1 MYLATRERSAHSDFA
16 ERISSGD
23 VEAHWLID
31 RERGGANRGKI
42 GVIEIKPGGTA
53 SLMPEANDE
62 DMVFVLRGRGVARL
76 EGRAADIRDEQ
87 VIFIPAGNSLELQA
101 DDEDLRLL
109 LVHGGS
115 RNVADAGGRRASRTI
130 PAQRIAKPLVTR
142 LDQLENGAVHN
153 PALGFLHVAARW
165 LVSAGA
171 SKSSSLVIGQSTF
184 VRDAAHLLHKHDHA
198 DEFFYV
204 FEGEGAHLVAGGEI
218 PMKTGDVVFAPR
230 GEWHGFR
237 NKNDRPVRAIFGY
250 FGVAVLEDAGYEVH
264 EDSKNW
270 RG

>member
-1 MYLATRERSAHSDFA
+1 MYLATRERSVRSSFA
-16 ERISSGD
+16 DRIGPGD
-23 VEAHWLID
+23 VEAYWLID
-31 RERGGANRGKI
+31 RERGEASCGKI
-42 GVIEIKPGGTA
+42 GVIEIKAGGTA
-53 SLMPEANDE
+53 SVMPEANDE
-62 DMVFVLRGRGVARL
+62 DMVFVLRGHGVARI

-101 DDEDLRLL
+101 GDEALQLL

-115 RNVADAGGRRASRTI
+115 GNVADPGGRRASRTI
-130 PAQRIAKPLVTR
+130 AAEPIAKPLITR
-142 LDQLENGAVHN
+142 LDQVENGAVHN
-153 PALGFLHVAARW
+153 PELGFLHVAARW

-204 FEGEGAHLVAGGEI
+204 FEGEGAHLVEGGEI
-218 PMKTGDVVFAPR
+218 AMKAGDVVFAPR

-250 FGVAVLEDAGYEVH
+250 FGVAALEDAGYEVH
-264 EDSKNW
+264 PDSKNW

>member
-1 MYLATRERSAHSDFA
+1 MYLATTERSARSSFA
-16 ERISSGD
+16 ECISSGD

-31 RERGGANRGKI
+31 RERGGAGHGKI
-42 GVIEIKPGGTA
+42 GLIEIGAGGTA

-62 DMVFVLRGRGVARL
+62 DMLFVLCGHGAVRL
-76 EGRAADIRDEQ
+76 EGGTADIRDEQ
-87 VIFIPAGNSLELQA
+87 VIFIPAGNSLELRA
-101 DDEDLRLL
+101 GDDGLRLL

-115 RNVADAGGRRASRTI
+115 GNVADLGGGRAS
-130 PAQRIAKPLVTR
+130 PAIATPLIAEPLITR
-142 LDQLENGAVHN
+142 LDQIENGAVHK
-153 PALGFLHVAARW
+153 PELGFLHVAARW
-165 LVSAGA
+165 LVSAAA
-171 SKSSSLVIGQSTF
+171 SKSNSLVIGQSTF

-204 FEGEGAHLVAGGEI
+204 FEGEGAHLVEGGEI
-218 PMKTGDVVFAPR
+218 AMKTGDVVFAPR

-250 FGVAVLEDAGYEVH
+250 FGVAVLGDAGYEIH
-264 EDSKNW
+264 EATKNW

>member
-1 MYLATRERSAHSDFA
+1 MYLATKERSVRSSFA

-31 RERGGANRGKI
+31 GERGGAGYGRI
-42 GVIEIKPGGTA
+42 GVIAIKAGGTA
-53 SLMPEANDE
+53 NLTPEGHDE

-76 EGRAADIRDEQ
+76 EGRAADIRDEH
-87 VIFIPAGNSLELQA
+87 VIFIPAGNSLDLQA
-101 DDEDLRLL
+101 GNDGLQLL
-109 LVHGGS
+109 LVHGGCG
-115 RNVADAGGRRASRTI
+115 NVADLSGRRATRTMA
-130 PAQRIAKPLVTR
+130 AQPVAKPLITR

-165 LVSAGA
+165 LVSAAA
-171 SKSSSLVIGQSTF
+171 SQSSSLVIGQSTF

-204 FEGEGAHLVAGGEI
+204 FDGEGAHLVEGGEI
-218 PMKTGDVVFAPR
+218 AMKAGDVVFAPR

-264 EDSKNW
+264 EASKH
-270 RG
+270 

>member
-1 MYLATRERSAHSDFA
+1 MYLATQERSTRSSFA

-23 VEAHWLID
+23 VAAHWLID
-31 RERGGANRGKI
+31 GERGGAGHGKI

-53 SLMPEANDE
+53 SLLPEANNE
-62 DMVFVLRGRGVARL
+62 DMVYVLRGRGVARI
-76 EGRAADIRDEQ
+76 EGSATDIRDEQ

-101 DDEDLRLL
+101 GDEALQLL
-109 LVHGGS
+109 LVHGGYG
-115 RNVADAGGRRASRTI
+115 NVADFDGSRASRGEA
-130 PAQRIAKPLVTR
+130 AQATAKPLITR
-142 LDQLENGAVHN
+142 LDQIENGAVHN

-165 LVSAGA
+165 LVSASA

-204 FEGEGAHLVAGGEI
+204 FEGEGAHLVEGGEI

-264 EDSKNW
+264 KDSKNW